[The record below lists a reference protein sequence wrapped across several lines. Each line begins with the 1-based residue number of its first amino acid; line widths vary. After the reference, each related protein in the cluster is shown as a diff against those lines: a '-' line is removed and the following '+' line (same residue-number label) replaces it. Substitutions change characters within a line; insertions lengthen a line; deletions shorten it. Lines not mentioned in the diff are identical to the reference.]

1 MLSSLSPCP
10 SPCVNY
16 NVTFC
21 LITILH
27 LSLLLHWITEEEQ
40 STRSLVLPYDQYH
53 SPLSLS
59 QVYRVLC
66 RLPPSSPNNNILIIV
81 LISRHAPKEILS
93 SNRSLLQQF
102 LYLFYH
108 SWLILLLSLS
118 SSPSLFTSAVQ
129 NQSYLCRGVY
139 HIIIICYQ
147 SLLSPLGSQHPSLL
161 SNLYN
166 STSLLLLIA
175 SSRCPCIV
183 NNIINGGSELQSSS
197 LRGFT
202 SGSIVSSFFL
212 VYYSHDPTCIIC
224 VCVFV
229 CNYHF
234 FFFCWAAFVC
244 GWPKSAILYRT

>member
-1 MLSSLSPCP
+1 M
-10 SPCVNY
+10 
-16 NVTFC
+16 
-21 LITILH
+21 
-27 LSLLLHWITEEEQ
+27 LLHWITEEEQ

-59 QVYRVLC
+59 QVNRVLC
-66 RLPPSSPNNNILIIV
+66 RISSSSPNNNILIIV

-108 SWLILLLSLS
+108 SWLILLSLS

-129 NQSYLCRGVY
+129 NQSCLCRGVY
-139 HIIIICYQ
+139 YIITISYQ
-147 SLLSPLGSQHPSLL
+147 SLLSPLGSQHPPLL
-161 SNLYN
+161 SNSVHN
-166 STSLLLLIA
+166 STSIHLSSSIA

-183 NNIINGGSELQSSS
+183 NIINGGSELQSSS

-224 VCVFV
+224 VCVCV
-229 CNYHF
+229 QLSLLLLLLGG
-234 FFFCWAAFVC
+234 FCLWLA
-244 GWPKSAILYRT
+244 